1 MPASTRFAVSVHTL
15 VALAEARPAP
25 LTSERLA
32 ASVNTNPAVVRRLL
46 TALSAAGLTKT
57 RLGKGGGATLARG
70 PRKITLLDVYR
81 AVETPGLVALHRT
94 PPDPDCPVGRNIQTA
109 LLQSTA
115 RAEEAFLSSLGETT
129 LKQVVKAVRARE
141 AA

>member
-1 MPASTRFAVSVHTL
+1 MSASTRFAVSVHIL
-15 VALAEARPAP
+15 AALAEARPAP

-46 TALSAAGLTKT
+46 TALTGAGLTETK
-57 RLGKGGGATLARG
+57 LGKGGGATLAKA
-70 PRKITLLDVYR
+70 PKKITLLDIYR
-81 AVETPGLVALHRT
+81 AVETPGLVALHRA

-109 LLQSTA
+109 LMESTA
-115 RAEEAFLSSLGETT
+115 KAEAAFLTSLSETT
-129 LKQVVKAVRARE
+129 LKQIVKAVRARE